1 LDYVVGKDE
10 LFQKLETMDRSN
22 LDRVCGFIECLI
34 AQREFVREYTN
45 KRKPLIVKK
54 KQDE

>member
-1 LDYVVGKDE
+1 MDYAVGKDE

-34 AQREFVREYTN
+34 AQREFVPEDPN
-45 KRKPLIVKK
+45 KRKPLLARKK
-54 KQDE
+54 HDE